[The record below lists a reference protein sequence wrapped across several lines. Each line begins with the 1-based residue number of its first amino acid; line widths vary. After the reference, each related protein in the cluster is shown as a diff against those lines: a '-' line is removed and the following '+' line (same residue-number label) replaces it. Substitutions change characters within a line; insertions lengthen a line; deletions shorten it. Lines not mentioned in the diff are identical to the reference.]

1 MRVDAVGKLSQ
12 LWDDS
17 SNEDRNRMAHALF
30 DFVVY
35 DLDKRRIVNFK
46 LKPWMDQFL
55 VLHAATVES
64 LANCGKCD
72 PGRIRTYDTPLK
84 RRVLCH

>member
-1 MRVDAVGKLSQ
+1 MGKLSQ
-12 LWDDS
+12 LWEGSPD
-17 SNEDRNRMAHALF
+17 EDRNRTAHTIFEYIAC
-30 DFVVY
+30 DV
-35 DLDKRRIVNFK
+35 DERRIVNFK

-55 VLHAATVES
+55 VLRAATEED
-64 LANCGKCD
+64 LAKYGKCD